1 MNDTIRY
8 PLCGENHIDAL
19 HEQKVLQYLPAEDTA
34 ADAAA
39 LFSYLSDS
47 TRVRLLSMLAAS
59 EMCVCEMA
67 DILNMSQPAISH
79 HLRILR
85 QCDVVRFRKLGQRAL
100 YSLSSNETG
109 DTIRRLLAITIGKE
123 EARA

>member
-1 MNDTIRY
+1 
-8 PLCGENHIDAL
+8 
-19 HEQKVLQYLPAEDTA
+19 
-34 ADAAA
+34 
-39 LFSYLSDS
+39 
-47 TRVRLLSMLAAS
+47 
-59 EMCVCEMA
+59 MA